1 MYHSLV
7 DEVVVIDSHSTD
19 DTASVAAEAGA
30 TTYRQQDIRPDLGD
44 KPGKGEAL
52 WKGLLATTSD
62 IVVYCDADLLH
73 FDPRVIAGLLHP
85 LLEDSETHFVKACYD
100 RALNTGST
108 IHPTGGGR
116 VTELVARPLFARY
129 FPDLSGFIQPLAGE
143 FAGTRTAL
151 SAIPYASHYAVD
163 SVMLVDLLGTIGLDA
178 MAQVDCGTRHH
189 RHATDAALGSM
200 SLMIHHALM
209 ARAHDEPIGPHTLSL
224 LQFERGDGQFAPNEL
239 AIDMWERPPAG
250 TV

>member
-1 MYHSLV
+1 M
-7 DEVVVIDSHSTD
+7 
-19 DTASVAAEAGA
+19 
-30 TTYRQQDIRPDLGD
+30 RPDLGD
-44 KPGKGEAL
+44 RPGKGEAL
-52 WKGLLATTSD
+52 WKGLLATHGD

-73 FDPRVIAGLLHP
+73 FDPRVIAGLIQP
-85 LLEDSETHFVKACYD
+85 LLEDPETHFVKACYD
-100 RALNTGST
+100 RALNTGGT

-129 FPDLSGFIQPLAGE
+129 FPDLSGFVQPLAGE

-163 SVMLVDLLGTIGLDA
+163 SVMLVDLAATIGLDA

-209 ARAHDEPIGPHTLSL
+209 ARAHGEPIGPHTLSL
-224 LQFERGDGQFAPNEL
+224 LQFERDEGHFTPVENT
-239 AIDMWERPPAG
+239 IDMWERSPASS
-250 TV
+250 V